1 MKIMQQ
7 GDRVVLELRKMIHK
21 GELSP
26 GKRVAEIPMSK
37 KLGVSRTP
45 VRLAF
50 KILEKEGLLISA
62 GSRGYE
68 VRRLDQKTIQDGIEV
83 RGVLEGLAARLVAE
97 KGLSRQV
104 RKSLNSCLQEGDA
117 IFAKKDLLDENDAE
131 KYSKMNERF
140 HSIIIQA
147 ADNKSI
153 ENSLNL
159 NNHLPFAG
167 AGALVF
173 DNTTPR
179 NEYQRLYYAHLQH
192 HIIFSAIDAGEGTR
206 AEAVTWEHAKQGIQY
221 LDLFLKEDSPHPSYK
236 LITAFK
242 PSFLPESQ

>member
-1 MKIMQQ
+1 MQQ

-21 GELSP
+21 GELLP
-26 GKRVAEIPMSK
+26 GTRVAEIPMSE

-50 KILEKEGLLISA
+50 KILEREGLLISA
-62 GSRGYE
+62 GARGYE
-68 VRRLDQKTIQDGIEV
+68 VRRLDYKTIQDGIEV

-97 KGLSRQV
+97 RGMTRHVRRSLSEC
-104 RKSLNSCLQEGDA
+104 LNEGDA
-117 IFAKKDLLDENDAE
+117 IFAKKELLEEDDAQ
-131 KYSKMNERF
+131 KYNKMNERF
-140 HSIIIQA
+140 HSILIRA

-153 ENSLNL
+153 ENSLEL

-173 DNTTPR
+173 DNSIPR
-179 NEYQRLYYAHLQH
+179 NEYRRLYFAHMQH

-206 AEAVTWEHAKQGIQY
+206 AEAVMWEHAKQGIQY
-221 LDLFLKEDSPHPSYK
+221 LDLFLEEDFTHSTVK
-236 LITAFK
+236 LISAI
-242 PSFLPESQ
+242 SS